1 MDSHQSSTLFWTD
14 RVPARVQHYEVRC
27 ETDSYRVKIH
37 KYWEQ
42 LRVLALL
49 AGHTDAAAFS
59 MLGHHFMMLTGKC
72 SSDIGSSCFTEGI
85 SLRFLQSS
93 RSKSKLLVPCISSH
107 CWGASSLCGPLPFPL
122 QQTQRRRCRNTTR
135 CSKEPRIPV
144 YLMKDSSCCE
154 KWAWWT
160 SPRSY
165 KLLWLDF

>member
-14 RVPARVQHYEVRC
+14 WVPVHVQHVMKSDARQIL
-27 ETDSYRVKIH
+27 T
-37 KYWEQ
+37 EQ
-42 LRVLALL
+42 KSTNTGNSLVLALL

-85 SLRFLQSS
+85 SLRFIQSS
-93 RSKSKLLVPCISSH
+93 HSKSNLLVPCIPSH
-107 CWGASSLCGPLPFPL
+107 CWGASSLCGPLPFAL
-122 QQTQRRRCRNTTR
+122 QQTQRSGCRNTTR

-154 KWAWWT
+154 KSAWWT
-160 SPRSY
+160 SLHSY